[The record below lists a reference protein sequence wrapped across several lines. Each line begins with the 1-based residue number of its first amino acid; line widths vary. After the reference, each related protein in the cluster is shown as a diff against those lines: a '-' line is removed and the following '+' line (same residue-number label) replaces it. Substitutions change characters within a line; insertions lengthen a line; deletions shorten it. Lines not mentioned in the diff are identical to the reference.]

1 MIENFDQNE
10 IIFILT
16 VMTTSAVIVGFMAG
30 LFGIGGGL
38 IMVPVLFYVFSLVGI
53 ERTFVMHLA
62 VGTSFSIII
71 PNSIISTIT
80 HMKFKAVDFSIVK
93 TFGTFVAIGVVL
105 GTIFA
110 VSLKTSSLILF
121 FSIMTMLFAIYFLM
135 EKEKIN
141 PIPRDIN
148 LIYRVICGFLSG
160 FLSAPMG
167 IGGGVFNTPIFKMFG
182 YPINIAIGSSAAIG
196 FLIALIGAVGFAV
209 SGTYF
214 NIVKTFGAF
223 VVIGVVLGTIFAV
236 SLKTSSLVLFFSIIT
251 MFFAI
256 YFLTAK
262 EKINPIQRE
271 INLIYRVIFGFLSGF
286 LSAPMGIAGGV
297 INTPILKIFGY
308 QVKVAIGSSAA
319 VGFLIAL
326 IGAIGFAVSGSYLNV
341 NVPLSLGF
349 VNIPAFLIF
358 APITMFM
365 AKIGAKTVHK
375 FDKKLIGKLF
385 GVYLFIISCKL
396 FYEYFSF

>member
-1 MIENFDQNE
+1 MLEGLDQNQ
-10 IIFILT
+10 IIFIFT
-16 VMTTSAVIVGFMAG
+16 VMAASAVVVGFMAG

-38 IMVPVLFYVFSLVGI
+38 IMVPVLFYVFSFVGI

-62 VGTSFSIII
+62 IGTSFSIII

-93 TFGTFVAIGVVL
+93 TFGV
-105 GTIFA
+105 
-110 VSLKTSSLILF
+110 
-121 FSIMTMLFAIYFLM
+121 
-135 EKEKIN
+135 
-141 PIPRDIN
+141 
-148 LIYRVICGFLSG
+148 
-160 FLSAPMG
+160 
-167 IGGGVFNTPIFKMFG
+167 
-182 YPINIAIGSSAAIG
+182 
-196 FLIALIGAVGFAV
+196 
-209 SGTYF
+209 
-214 NIVKTFGAF
+214 F

-236 SLKTSSLVLFFSIIT
+236 SLKTSSLVLFFSIMT

-256 YFLTAK
+256 YFLMAK
-262 EKINPIQRE
+262 EKINTPLRE
-271 INLIYRVIFGFLSGF
+271 INLIYRVICGFLSGF

-297 INTPILKIFGY
+297 INTPILKMFGY
-308 QVKVAIGSSAA
+308 QIKVAIGSSAA

-326 IGAIGFAVSGSYLNV
+326 IGAMGFAVSGSYLNI

-358 APITMFM
+358 VPITMFM

-375 FDKKLIGKLF
+375 FDKRLIGKLL
-385 GVYLFIISCKL
+385 GIYLFIISCKL

>member
-1 MIENFDQNE
+1 MLESLDQNQ

-16 VMTTSAVIVGFMAG
+16 VMAVSAVVTGFMAG
-30 LFGIGGGL
+30 FFGIGGGL
-38 IMVPVLFYVFSLVGI
+38 IMVPILFYLFSFAGI
-53 ERTFVMHLA
+53 EQVFVMHLA
-62 VGTSFSIII
+62 SGTSFSIII
-71 PNSIISTIT
+71 PTSIISTMT

-93 TFGTFVAIGVVL
+93 TFGAFVA
-105 GTIFA
+105 
-110 VSLKTSSLILF
+110 
-121 FSIMTMLFAIYFLM
+121 
-135 EKEKIN
+135 
-141 PIPRDIN
+141 
-148 LIYRVICGFLSG
+148 
-160 FLSAPMG
+160 
-167 IGGGVFNTPIFKMFG
+167 
-182 YPINIAIGSSAAIG
+182 
-196 FLIALIGAVGFAV
+196 
-209 SGTYF
+209 
-214 NIVKTFGAF
+214 
-223 VVIGVVLGTIFAV
+223 IGVVLGTIFAV